1 MNATPGSM
9 TPLKCLDG
17 RITVHPDICNG
28 HPTIRSMRITV
39 ETVLGLLSAG
49 DSHEEILQQYPPLEP
64 ADIDACLRFA
74 ADLMAHRYT
83 LEGVVRCRVS

>member
-1 MNATPGSM
+1 MNPSIEAVR
-9 TPLKCLDG
+9 PLEYLDG

-28 HPTIRSMRITV
+28 HPTIRGIRITV
-39 ETVLGLLSAG
+39 ETVLGFLSAG
-49 DSHEEILQQYPPLEP
+49 DSSEDILHQYPSLEQ

-83 LEGVVRCRVS
+83 LQSVA